1 MVNLDDKVVEYEDV
15 RMANLPWKGLDL
27 VGTQVPADRVLSFKM
42 LTVSGLSCGNVTVL
56 DAANR
61 HLTNLDLSNS
71 VPGESVQVE
80 VEKDRDFAISCSE
93 SIKKEVKTTK
103 IGGKEYKK
111 VEVEG
116 RIMVSNGKK
125 GFAEIQIRRD
135 LEGTVLDA
143 GKGNV
148 TDGKTSLEKSI
159 TWKQTVGGGEKKEL
173 LYRYEALLPQ

>member
-1 MVNLDDKVVEYEDV
+1 
-15 RMANLPWKGLDL
+15 MANLPWKGIEL
-27 VGTQVPADRVLSFKM
+27 VGTQIPSDRVLGFKM

-61 HLTNLDLSNS
+61 HLTNLDLSKA
-71 VPGESVQVE
+71 VPGEEVQVE
-80 VEKDRDFAISCSE
+80 VEKDRDFAVSCSE
-93 SIKKEVKTTK
+93 SIKKEGKTTK

-116 RIMVSNGKK
+116 KILVSNGKK
-125 GFAEIQIRRD
+125 GFAEINIRRD

-148 TDGKTSLEKSI
+148 TDGKTTIEKSI

-173 LYRYEALLPQ
+173 FYRYEALLPQ